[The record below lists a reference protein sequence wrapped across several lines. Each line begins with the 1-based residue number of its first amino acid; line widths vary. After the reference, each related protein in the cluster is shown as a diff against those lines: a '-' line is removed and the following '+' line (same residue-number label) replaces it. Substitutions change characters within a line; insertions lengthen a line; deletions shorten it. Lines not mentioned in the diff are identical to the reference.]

1 MNLRKARKGLTLL
14 ELLIVIAI
22 VGALAAT
29 MSVSITKSNP
39 RAKAKAAAI
48 VSNVNACRAAASLY
62 YMELFDSSDAG
73 AAAENV
79 TAFLPTTGDNEYVPA
94 WSDFRSGAITYSAEG
109 ATPDVW
115 TITVDFSKDSDKENI
130 ETAIKAIKGY
140 SKIGTKKAFEVTLLS
155 GKVKDAEPA
164 GGGGD

>member
-1 MNLRKARKGLTLL
+1 MRKSRKGLTLL

-62 YMELFDSSDAG
+62 YMELFDSEDVK
-73 AAAENV
+73 AEDQYISK
-79 TAFLPTTGDNEYVPA
+79 FLPTTGESEYIPA
-94 WSDFRSGAITYSAEG
+94 WSDFRTGNITYTPQG
-109 ATPDVW
+109 RTPDVW
-115 TITVDFSKDSDKENI
+115 KITIDFSNDPDKTGIAKAISD
-130 ETAIKAIKGY
+130 IKGY
-140 SKIGTKKAFEVTLLS
+140 SVVKDREAFTVELLS
-155 GKVKDAEPA
+155 GKITA
-164 GGGGD
+164 GS